1 MIYLTTRPLWV
12 LGILV
17 GLATLLAMLG
27 PIVVRRRLGL
37 EWLSTNKQVAG
48 FKFATIG
55 VLYAVLLGFAVIVVW
70 EEFNGAE
77 SAVVEEAGAAA
88 TLYRLSD
95 GIGGASGAA
104 LRDKLS
110 DYLKI
115 AITEEW
121 PAMERGRASPAATRA
136 LDRVYAALLTFHPN
150 DPREA
155 GIQADA
161 LHHLSVLTRERR
173 DRLVKAT
180 GIVPDVLWLVLF
192 GGAVLTVCF
201 TFFFGTPNLRAQTMM
216 TGMLAVLIFGALFV
230 VVVIDHPFSGTVKV
244 TSDPLAAVLAD
255 FGKSPP

>member
-1 MIYLTTRPLWV
+1 MIFLTTQPMWV

-17 GLATLLAMLG
+17 ALATLLAMLG

-37 EWLSTNKQVAG
+37 EWLSTNNEVAG

-77 SAVVEEAGAAA
+77 TSVVQEAGAAA
-88 TLYRLSD
+88 TIYRLSD
-95 GIGGASGAA
+95 GIGGASGSA

-115 AITEEW
+115 AIDDEW
-121 PAMERGRASPAATRA
+121 PAMERGRASPAATQS
-136 LDRVYAALLTFHPN
+136 LDRVYAMVLTFHPA
-150 DPREA
+150 DLREA
-155 GIQADA
+155 GIQSAIVSE
-161 LHHLSVLTRERR
+161 LGILTRERR
-173 DRLVKAT
+173 DRLVRAT

-192 GGAVLTVCF
+192 GGAALTVGF
-201 TFFFGTPNLRAQTMM
+201 TFFFGTRNLRAQTMM
-216 TGMLAVLIFGALFV
+216 TGMLAVLVFGALFV
-230 VVVIDHPFSGTVKV
+230 VIVIDHPFSGSVKV

-255 FGKSPP
+255 FAKSPP